1 MKFLYSLL
9 CCLML
14 EGALSAQSAPPGPVT
29 MGQAVQEALEKNLGL
44 LAEKY
49 NLSIADAR
57 IVTARLRPNPVFS
70 FGADYQDWLGTGFTP
85 TKGVG
90 PAEVNFRTDFLLE
103 RGGKRKSRI
112 EVAEGARG
120 VAELQ
125 LLNSTRTLLLEVE
138 NAFIEVISA
147 KESLSLARENLKS
160 FEEIVTINSARVNA
174 GDLAQVELVRSRVA
188 ALQFQNAV
196 LQGESK
202 LRTAR
207 ARLQTL
213 MGRAVPSPEFDV
225 TGEFRRSDAPVVLTG
240 LREQALEQRPD
251 LQALVHDQARSLADI
266 RQQEALGKVDFTVGA
281 QVHRQYGTGVQA
293 PGNALGVF
301 FSMPVPIFNRN
312 QGEIQ
317 RAHKEEKQI
326 EARIQ
331 AVRADILNEVEN
343 AYQQFQTSKDLLA
356 SIETGMLQQARQ
368 VKETTEYSY
377 RRGEASFVELLDAQ
391 RAFNDTMQSYNEARA
406 EFARSLYLID
416 SITGKGV
423 NP

>member
-1 MKFLYSLL
+1 MKFLYFLL
-9 CCLML
+9 CSCLF
-14 EGALSAQSAPPGPVT
+14 EVVLSAQSTLPVPVNL
-29 MGQAVQEALEKNLGL
+29 GQAVQEALEKNLGL

-49 NLSIADAR
+49 NLSIAEAR

-70 FGADYQDWLGTGFTP
+70 FGADYQDWLGAGFTP

-125 LLNSTRTLLLEVE
+125 LLNSTRTLLLDVE
-138 NAFIEVISA
+138 NAFIEVILA
-147 KESLSLARENLKS
+147 KENLVLARENLKS
-160 FEEIVTINSARVNA
+160 FQEIVTINSARVNA

-202 LRTAR
+202 LRTTR

-213 MGRAVPSPEFDV
+213 MGRSVPSPEFDV
-225 TGEFRRSDAPVVLTG
+225 TGEFRRSDVPVVLTD
-240 LREQALEQRPD
+240 LRVQALEQRPD
-251 LQALVHDQARSLADI
+251 LQALVHDQVRSLADI

-281 QVHRQYGTGVQA
+281 QVHRQYGAGVQS
-293 PGNALGVF
+293 PGNSLGVF
-301 FSMPVPIFNRN
+301 FSMPMPVFNRN

-317 RAHKEEKQI
+317 RARQEERQI

-331 AVRADILNEVEN
+331 AARADILNEVEN
-343 AYQQFQTSKDLLA
+343 AYQQFQTSTALLT

-368 VKETTEYSY
+368 VRETTEYSY

>member
-1 MKFLYSLL
+1 MRFMYSLI

-14 EGALSAQSAPPGPVT
+14 EGVLIAQSTPLPTVT

-49 NLSIADAR
+49 NLSIAEAR

-70 FGADYQDWLGTGFTP
+70 FGADYQDWLGEGFTP

-125 LLNSTRTLLLEVE
+125 LLNSTRTLLLDVE
-138 NAFIEVISA
+138 NGFIEVILA
-147 KESLSLARENLKS
+147 KESLTLARENLKS
-160 FEEIVTINSARVNA
+160 FQEIVTINSARVNA

-196 LQGESK
+196 LQGESRM
-202 LRTAR
+202 RTAR
-207 ARLQTL
+207 TRLQTL
-213 MGRAVPSPEFDV
+213 MGRAVPSLEFDV
-225 TGEFRRSDAPVVLTG
+225 TGEFRRSDVPVVLTD
-240 LREQALEQRPD
+240 LRELALERRPD
-251 LQALVHDQARSLADI
+251 LQALVRDQARSLADI

-281 QVHRQYGTGVQA
+281 QVHRQYGSGVQS
-293 PGNALGVF
+293 PGNALGIF

-317 RAHKEEKQI
+317 RARQEQCQI
-326 EARIQ
+326 DARIQ
-331 AVRADILNEVEN
+331 AVRAEILNEVEN

-356 SIETGMLQQARQ
+356 GIETGMLQEARQ
-368 VKETTEYSY
+368 VRETTEYSY

-391 RAFNDTMQSYNEARA
+391 RAFNDTTQSYNEARS